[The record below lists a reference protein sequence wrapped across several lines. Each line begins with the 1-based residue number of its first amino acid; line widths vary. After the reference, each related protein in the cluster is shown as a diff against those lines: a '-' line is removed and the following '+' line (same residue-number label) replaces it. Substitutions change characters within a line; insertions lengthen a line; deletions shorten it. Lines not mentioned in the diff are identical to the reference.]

1 LHDQSIVIG
10 ENTPP
15 HLVYYLQ
22 ISEGD
27 ICSLS
32 IGIHGIQDL
41 LIVGVVTSVIVVAG
55 TVVCP
60 IPA

>member
-1 LHDQSIVIG
+1 MD